1 MFMVIVLGQS
11 GEMFMVIVLET
22 KRFGCREMFMV
33 IVLGQSGEMFMVIVL
48 GQSGLDV
55 VKCLWSLCW
64 DKVFWLS

>member
-1 MFMVIVLGQS
+1 MLMVIVLGQS

-33 IVLGQSGEMFMVIVL
+33 IVLGQSG
-48 GQSGLDV
+48 LDV

-64 DKVFWLS
+64 DKVVWMA